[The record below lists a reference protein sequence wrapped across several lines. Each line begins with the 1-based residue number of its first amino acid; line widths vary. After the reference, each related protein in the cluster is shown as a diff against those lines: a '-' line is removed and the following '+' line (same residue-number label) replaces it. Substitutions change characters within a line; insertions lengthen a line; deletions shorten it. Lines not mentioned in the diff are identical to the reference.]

1 MKTILT
7 ILDYLEDY
15 RVDKKRGHYA
25 SHTIKQYSATVENFA
40 DWLLAHASDLDTIQI
55 DEGVIKDYLTDLRE
69 NGAKQTTLAFQTA
82 ALKSYFGYL
91 LDQDIIPKNPL
102 RKIKIAKPEPHIET
116 LSPEEIRGLLAAPDK
131 RSDLG
136 VRSMA
141 IYTFLYDTGCRAS
154 ELVKLDIEDV
164 SFDNAQAIIQNSK
177 SKAKDWRVVELDP
190 KNISA
195 LKRWLKVREKFAA
208 EGEKALFISLKS
220 GKRLKMITVQRQ
232 FYADLKKANLRRVGI
247 HTLRHSS
254 IVHRLEKG
262 APIEYLSKKA
272 GHKSIAT
279 TVSYYLKFSRQH
291 ARDIEEK
298 YGVL

>member
-1 MKTILT
+1 MET

-15 RVDKKRGHYA
+15 RIDKKRDHYA
-25 SHTIKQYSATVENFA
+25 PHTIKQYSATVENFA
-40 DWLLAHASDLDTIQI
+40 DWLLAHADDLDIVQT
-55 DEGVIKDYLTDLRE
+55 DEGVIKDYLTDLRD
-69 NGAKQTTLAFQTA
+69 NGAKQTTLVFQAA

-91 LDQDIIPKNPL
+91 LDKDIIHKNPL
-102 RKIKIAKPEPHIET
+102 RKIKIAKPDPHIEI
-116 LSPEEIRGLLAAPDK
+116 LSPEEIRKLLAAPDV

-141 IYTFLYDTGCRAS
+141 IYTFLYDTGCRVS
-154 ELVKLDIEDV
+154 ELVKLSIEDV

-177 SKAKDWRVVELDP
+177 SKAKDWRAVELDP
-190 KNISA
+190 KNVNA
-195 LKRWLKVREKFAA
+195 LKRWLKIRERYAS
-208 EGEKALFISLKS
+208 EGENALFISLKS
-220 GKRLKMITVQRQ
+220 GKRLKLITVQRQ
-232 FYADLKKANLRRVGI
+232 FYADLTKANLRRVGI

-254 IVHRLEKG
+254 IAHRLEKG

-279 TVSYYLKFSRQH
+279 TVGYYLKFSRQH